1 MGASSY
7 DLADSSLLVNNYFSD
22 SLFIAG
28 SLVTGF
34 VVPYLM
40 KVKMNQPAILGAVF
54 GLGAASFG
62 LIKVKQYKW
71 KTVFFGLFGMTS
83 GLVYKFAEKKT

>member
-1 MGASSY
+1 
-7 DLADSSLLVNNYFSD
+7 
-22 SLFIAG
+22 
-28 SLVTGF
+28 
-34 VVPYLM
+34 
-40 KVKMNQPAILGAVF
+40 MNQPAILGAVI

-83 GLVYKFAEKKT
+83 GLVYKYAEKKT

>member
-1 MGASSY
+1 
-7 DLADSSLLVNNYFSD
+7 
-22 SLFIAG
+22 
-28 SLVTGF
+28 
-34 VVPYLM
+34 
-40 KVKMNQPAILGAVF
+40 MNQPAILGAVF

-83 GLVYKFAEKKT
+83 GLVYKYAEKKT